1 MGHQA
6 VFVRVH
12 DVSDSQQPAPR
23 DLSWG
28 RGEHPT
34 TGFSVGLW
42 PAPPTAAALT
52 AAVGAPSP
60 GGARRLAEAL
70 EREGILVG
78 ATFDVGDEIALDRL
92 APTLDVL
99 VLAAGIGETAAEHAL
114 RNAHKALHP
123 AAIVVVSPRSGGRH
137 LLRYLE
143 WGADGVV
150 FADELE
156 TTLSAAIRN
165 AVAGQISVPRSMRG
179 LLAPPALSQR
189 EKEVLELAACGL
201 TNRQIAAK
209 LFLAESTVKT
219 HLSAAF
225 RRLGVNS
232 RREAA
237 AIVCAT
243 DSATRRLLLPVAP
256 QRTNGGGT
264 TWHQMDD
271 RHPPE
276 RGNDGHIQRA

>member
-6 VFVRVH
+6 VFVRVRE
-12 DVSDSQQPAPR
+12 VTDSQRPAP
-23 DLSWG
+23 DNAWG
-28 RGEHPT
+28 RGEDPASD
-34 TGFSVGLW
+34 FSAGLW
-42 PAPPTAAALT
+42 PRLPTSAALT
-52 AAVGAPSP
+52 AAVGAISP
-60 GGARRLAEAL
+60 GGARRLAEVL
-70 EREGILVG
+70 ERQGILVG
-78 ATFDVGDEIALDRL
+78 ATFDVGAEVALDRL
-92 APTLDVL
+92 APALDVL
-99 VLAAGIGETAAEHAL
+99 VLAAGVSETTAEQAL
-114 RNAHKALHP
+114 RNVHKALHP
-123 AAIVVVSPRSGGRH
+123 AATVVVCPRSGGRH

-156 TTLSAAIRN
+156 TTLGTAVRN
-165 AVAGQISVPRSMRG
+165 AVAGQISVPRSMRN

-201 TNRQIAAK
+201 TNRQIAAS

-225 RRLGVNS
+225 KRLGVNS

-243 DSATRRLLLPVAP
+243 DSATRRLLLPVPP
-256 QRTNGGGT
+256 QRTHGGRANWDQTG
-264 TWHQMDD
+264 D
-271 RHPPE
+271 RHAPE
-276 RGNDGHIQRA
+276 GGNHGHIQRA